1 MREDVERETARQ
13 HDGRRGS
20 MISNIY
26 REILGWFRR
35 RIVTLAKAGISSGE
49 GDADRTRPRLSL
61 G

>member
-1 MREDVERETARQ
+1 MMAGVAENFQ
-13 HDGRRGS
+13 H
-20 MISNIY
+20 Y